1 MSVSDDTQTTPLS
14 GSEQS
19 TTSPLLPGQQVT
31 EIGVNLDELW
41 KLVMQASN
49 SNSSPKEKKEML
61 NLILGKDV
69 NPILNKVKILK
80 TGIVALIAKFEKDAE
95 KDAEIAASKQT
106 EPTKPESFA
115 DVVAKDVAPAK
126 SVDPVAAK
134 SVASVVQVRVLRI
147 QKDKHSVKKCRNA
160 VECDFPNC
168 KFDHWCDFIGRC
180 NNEACRF
187 VHNDGEMPPTA
198 LQGQT
203 CKFGNDC
210 KFEDCQRIHFDQE

>member
-1 MSVSDDTQTTPLS
+1 MSVPGTGSLS

-19 TTSPLLPGQQVT
+19 TNSGTTSPLLPGQQVT

-69 NPILNKVKILK
+69 DPMLDKVEILK
-80 TGIVALIAKFEKDAE
+80 AGIVALIAKFEKDAE
-95 KDAEIAASKQT
+95 NSASKQT
-106 EPTKPESFA
+106 EPTEPTKPKSFA
-115 DVVAKDVAPAK
+115 DVAAKDVAP
-126 SVDPVAAK
+126 AK

-147 QKDKHSVKKCRNA
+147 QNDKRSVKKCRNA